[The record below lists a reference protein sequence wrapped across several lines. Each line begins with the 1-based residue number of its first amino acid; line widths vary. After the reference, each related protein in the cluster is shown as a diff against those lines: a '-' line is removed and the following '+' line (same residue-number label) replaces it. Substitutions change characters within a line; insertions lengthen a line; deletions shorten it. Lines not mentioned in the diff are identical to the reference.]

1 MGISLR
7 SLQRDCVVLSPV
19 LLLVVFV
26 RVKYIFRSR
35 ETESRQ
41 RARAVQGGRLKFYC
55 VRTRGFKS
63 HR

>member
-1 MGISLR
+1 MVCMEGLYDVVCGCYVGVDR
-7 SLQRDCVVLSPV
+7 SG
-19 LLLVVFV
+19 
-26 RVKYIFRSR
+26 RVGMDKMYIG
-35 ETESRQ
+35 Q